1 MDYKSKH
8 TRWQLHFI
16 ISKVLFVSYG
26 TVSETGMHFKTD
38 GILDLEKFNI
48 IISSIKESNMSI
60 LYQRDMTN
68 ID

>member
-16 ISKVLFVSYG
+16 NSKVLFISHVI
-26 TVSETGMHFKTD
+26 VSETGIYFKTD

-48 IISSIKESNMSI
+48 IIRSIKESNMSI
-60 LYQRDMTN
+60 LYQRNRTN
-68 ID
+68 MN